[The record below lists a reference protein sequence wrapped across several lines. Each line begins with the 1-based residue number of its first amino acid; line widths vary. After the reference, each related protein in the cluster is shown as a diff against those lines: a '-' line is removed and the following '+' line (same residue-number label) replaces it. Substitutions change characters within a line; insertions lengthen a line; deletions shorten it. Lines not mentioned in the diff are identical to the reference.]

1 MTHPSMIID
10 PPVGPFDNPEVI
22 KAWLDELRA
31 LPMCQE
37 VAQAIQEAERWLL
50 ESIDRDRRS

>member
-1 MTHPSMIID
+1 MIID